1 MQIKSRISQI
11 TGAIRSNISGYRLN
25 KAPGAGKVQ
34 IKSRMGQIT
43 GAISQVFPAISQ
55 IKVPGATKLQTKGGE
70 NITFSTPFHI
80 YLLVFSNERM
90 MNVANC
96 WRVTA
101 SSGP

>member
-11 TGAIRSNISGYRLN
+11 SRYISQVFPVISQI
-25 KAPGAGKVQ
+25 KVPGAGKVQ
-34 IKSRMGQIT
+34 IKSRISQISRS
-43 GAISQVFPAISQ
+43 ISQVFPVISQ
-55 IKVPGATKLQTKGGE
+55 IKSPGATKVQIKGGE
-70 NITFSTPFHI
+70 NITFSPPSL